1 MPAVKSLRAPR
12 KTAASSAAKSAAS
25 PAAQSAATAA
35 AAAPSAVVSAAI
47 AHVASTAKRA
57 VVAKAPL
64 ATAASKPTPRV
75 AARAP
80 AKVAVTVKAT
90 PRAPV
95 VVTAASA
102 QAAPLAQAKPKNKLV
117 RDSFTIPKS
126 EYIVLENL
134 KLRAA
139 NLKRPTK
146 KSEVLRAGVAMLQ
159 AMGDKAFLAALNAV
173 PSLKTGRPKGTDT
186 ASPTA
191 ANANKSR

>member
-1 MPAVKSLRAPR
+1 MV
-12 KTAASSAAKSAAS
+12 T
-25 PAAQSAATAA
+25 AATA
-35 AAAPSAVVSAAI
+35 P
-47 AHVASTAKRA
+47 VASTAKRA
-57 VVAKAPL
+57 VVVKAPL
-64 ATAASKPTPRV
+64 AAAARKLTPRA

-80 AKVAVTVKAT
+80 AKVAAVVKTT

-95 VVTAASA
+95 VVTAAA
-102 QAAPLAQAKPKNKLV
+102 APAAPLAPAKPKNKLV

-186 ASPTA
+186 ASPAA